1 MSQDRNSMSLHFRSS
16 LMPFGKILH
25 FITKWSYTLWLKLV
39 LDGFIP
45 DQQRTAAWGSMAM
58 ARQEQVLA
66 QQEEENDLKREKG
79 NWEVH
84 SRVHGFSWAESLP
97 GKERLSSSSWALLL
111 SQGVGAPPSALLTWL
126 NWVLYLLI
134 LYTQL
139 QKMSPRLF
147 LLSWSHSTF
156 LESILE
162 LTHKSIR
169 AWWLFLSCT
178 RIF

>member
-1 MSQDRNSMSLHFRSS
+1 MVLHTLIKISPRWVYSWSAENCSLGVHGH
-16 LMPFGKILH
+16 GK
-25 FITKWSYTLWLKLV
+25 T
-39 LDGFIP
+39 
-45 DQQRTAAWGSMAM
+45 RTSPGT
-58 ARQEQVLA
+58 ARKGECFW
-66 QQEEENDLKREKG
+66 REKKEIG
-79 NWEVH
+79 RSIAN
-84 SRVHGFSWAESLP
+84 RVHGFSWAESLP
-97 GKERLSSSSWALLL
+97 GKERLSSSSWAMLL

-126 NWVLYLLI
+126 NWVLYLLP

-139 QKMSPRLF
+139 QKMSLRLF